1 MERDSPR
8 HLLAGQGSLMTHS
21 LNRQEL
27 GKECGALPPL
37 FPSDHGHRGDLGAT
51 HWVARTGR
59 ERVLF
64 PPEKAGAGAS
74 SEPKSRGLSTPRD
87 ATFRGGFR
95 PETHLNVFN
104 LAPPPGGATRRRHV
118 SLRRPRVGEAKRGV
132 GRHVSLQR
140 PRVGEAKRGVRRHV
154 LALVTEVTK
163 GRRREAWR
171 RVSPACQ
178 QMARA
183 SSTPRFLVVSG

>member
-1 MERDSPR
+1 MP
-8 HLLAGQGSLMTHS
+8 HS
-21 LNRQEL
+21 LNRLEL
-27 GKECGALPPL
+27 GKECGALPPH
-37 FPSDHGHRGDLGAT
+37 FPGEYGHRGDLAAT
-51 HWVARTGR
+51 HWVARTER

-64 PPEKAGAGAS
+64 PPERAGAEAS

-95 PETHLNVFN
+95 PETQLSVFN

-163 GRRREAWR
+163 GRRSKAWR
-171 RVSPACQ
+171 RGSPACQ

-183 SSTPRFLVVSG
+183 SSTPHFLVVSG